1 MHLKFWIMSLNKNEK
16 ITYPIIA
23 IISIVIVICW
33 VNLTFG
39 STREVTGNI
48 IRVGIDS
55 SSYFKLSRIVATVLI
70 RNDDIA
76 IVKLPAG
83 TNIEVGGNLILLE
96 RDMLFTSGRS
106 YSYARKEK

>member
-1 MHLKFWIMSLNKNEK
+1 MSLNKKEK

-23 IISIVIVICW
+23 IISIVIVVCW

-39 STREVTGNI
+39 ATREVTGNI

-55 SSYFKLSRIVATVLI
+55 SSYSKLSRIIATISV
-70 RNDDIA
+70 RNDEIA

-83 TNIEVGGNLILLE
+83 TNIKVGGNLILLE

-106 YSYARKEK
+106 YSYVRKEK